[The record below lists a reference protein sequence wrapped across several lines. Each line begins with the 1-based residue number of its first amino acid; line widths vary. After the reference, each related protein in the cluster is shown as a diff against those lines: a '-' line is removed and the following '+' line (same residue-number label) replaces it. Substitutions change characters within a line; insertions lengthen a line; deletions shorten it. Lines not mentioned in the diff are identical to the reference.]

1 MKTVT
6 KTAFANIRL
15 NRSRNILIGIAIT
28 LITLLLFLIPSIGLG
43 MIDIQYEATNRVYPT
58 YHGMYQKLTPED
70 TAKIKA
76 VKEIESVG
84 LRCDPGIIP
93 NDEYTIFMT
102 SIDETCAKFMRF
114 EPSEG
119 HLPKKAD
126 EILVSQGLLK
136 AMGLEGKKVGD
147 TITLPYQIQRK
158 DGLDY
163 RKEKEFVICGMTSD
177 TDANEEAKGYTACVS
192 DAFVKQEFAPK
203 ELTYEVYFRLIADSR
218 TNVDAI
224 EEKIKETGEKFGISK
239 DDIVI
244 NDEYL
249 SANYVDPMMNVT
261 IVVVMLIVVL
271 AGVITLY
278 SIYYISMIQRVQEYG
293 QLKAIGATR
302 HQIRQIVLRE
312 GYLIAAVAV
321 PLGLLLG
328 TLLLQKVFQLLVYFL
343 EFETDDLENQIT
355 IEIIRN
361 QEVSCFYP
369 WLYFLV
375 IMVTFATVYLS
386 LLKPMSIASKIS
398 PIEAIRYNGENGSS
412 KSIRKGYD
420 SINLFRLTKSNLMRN
435 KKRTLLTILSIGI
448 TGIFFV
454 TVSTVLSCAN
464 PKEAANVSIEGEYE
478 ISVITESG
486 NKEHPELEWSQVMQK
501 NPLTSEVLNQL
512 SALEGVEKIEPFS
525 NIAMSNEEFPSGGN
539 EADLAGMPETYAKEL
554 EAGLI
559 EGHITYEEM
568 KNSNKVILNEDLLYW
583 YPDLKV
589 GDELDFQYMD
599 GDVQKDITLE
609 IAAIGKYPVSLVDFA
624 DFITAQEH
632 VEQLSQYHCYDHIA
646 VFGDKKYDAA
656 LEKQI
661 EELCSKTG
669 GIKLSRTWQSEYT
682 LWKQGMAFIA
692 TGAYLFLGVLG
703 LICIMN
709 LINTMINSIHMR
721 KKELGIMQAI
731 GLSEKQLIRMLHLES
746 LFYTAGAV
754 LCSVGIGSFAGYL
767 CFLYAKET
775 KMLNIMYYHYPV
787 VAVTGI
793 VVVMALIQLLLVT
806 VIGKSMKKESLIDRI
821 RFSE

>member
-1 MKTVT
+1 MKTET
-6 KTAFANIRL
+6 KTAFANIRLNRSRNILIGIAITLITLLLFLIPSIGLGMIDIQYEATNKTAFANIRL

-58 YHGMYQKLTPED
+58 YHGMYQKLTPKD

-84 LRCDPGIIP
+84 LRCDPGMIP

-114 EPSEG
+114 ELSEG

-177 TDANEEAKGYTACVS
+177 TDANEEAKRYTACVS

-224 EEKIKETGEKFGISK
+224 EEKIKETGEKFGISKDDIVINDEYLSANYVDPMMNVTIVVVMLIVVLAGVITETGEKFGISK

-343 EFETDDLENQIT
+343 EFETDDLRNQIT

-412 KSIRKGYD
+412 KSIRKGYN

-464 PKEAANVSIEGEYE
+464 PKEAANMIIEGEYE
-478 ISVITESG
+478 VSVITESG

-539 EADLAGMPETYAKEL
+539 EAHYGIRKQGASRAGMESGNA
-554 EAGLI
+554 
-559 EGHITYEEM
+559 EESSDQRSAESALHSGRGR
-568 KNSNKVILNEDLLYW
+568 KN
-583 YPDLKV
+583 
-589 GDELDFQYMD
+589 
-599 GDVQKDITLE
+599 
-609 IAAIGKYPVSLVDFA
+609 
-624 DFITAQEH
+624 
-632 VEQLSQYHCYDHIA
+632 
-646 VFGDKKYDAA
+646 
-656 LEKQI
+656 
-661 EELCSKTG
+661 
-669 GIKLSRTWQSEYT
+669 RTI
-682 LWKQGMAFIA
+682 F
-692 TGAYLFLGVLG
+692 
-703 LICIMN
+703 
-709 LINTMINSIHMR
+709 
-721 KKELGIMQAI
+721 
-731 GLSEKQLIRMLHLES
+731 
-746 LFYTAGAV
+746 
-754 LCSVGIGSFAGYL
+754 
-767 CFLYAKET
+767 
-775 KMLNIMYYHYPV
+775 
-787 VAVTGI
+787 
-793 VVVMALIQLLLVT
+793 
-806 VIGKSMKKESLIDRI
+806 
-821 RFSE
+821 